1 MSGRYSR
8 DGEELMRSMHFWH
21 VQFWTHPDGRGAIWR
36 RFVDFCE
43 LTFREKDVHAAANDA
58 T

>member
-1 MSGRYSR
+1 MSR

-21 VQFWTHPDGRGAIWR
+21 VQFWTHQEGRAEVWR

-43 LTFREKDVHAAANDA
+43 LTFREQDVRAAANDA
-58 T
+58 AA